1 MSKSQGSSRAE
12 SNKEESGMIVKTTR
26 ISAVSR
32 ASVKIRD
39 NFFTFEYS
47 EERTIEYAGDK
58 QPTEDEL
65 NAIRDDLWNTCNDEI
80 SYQINELRESMH
92 K

>member
-1 MSKSQGSSRAE
+1 MSKSQGNSRAE
-12 SNKEESGMIVKTTR
+12 SNKEESGLIVKTTR

-58 QPTEDEL
+58 QPTESEL
-65 NAIRDDLWNTCNDEI
+65 TAIRDDLWNTCNGEI
-80 SYQINELRESMH
+80 GYQIDELRNSL
-92 K
+92 KK